1 MDKLA
6 AKKPRRTRK
15 PTFAKGSVRRPQLA
29 PSHTPEHAPA
39 PEAPAA
45 TIAVEVLRELLEKHK
60 LAPIKAALKKGH
72 AADIASFIGTLD
84 AHGAWTVLDLL
95 PLEKQAEVF
104 GYLPRENQVEL
115 ARTVPRGK
123 LARIVTEMH
132 SDERA
137 DLFKELSDE
146 EQEALL
152 PALAHAEREDIRR
165 LAAYKEGT
173 AGAIMSSEYATLSP
187 DLTAAQALARLRRE
201 APDKETINRAYVT
214 DDERRLIGS
223 LRLQDLI
230 LAPASARVAQIMDP
244 NPIAVHVND
253 DQEEVAGK
261 IAKYDMVAI
270 PVLDAEDRLVGIV
283 TYDDALDVLEQ
294 EATEDF
300 HLVGTVSKTII
311 NVRDATV
318 WMLYRAR
325 VFWLVV
331 LVFGNIFSGASVAAF
346 DDTILAYIALVFFLP
361 LLIASGGNA
370 GSQSATLMVRA
381 LATGDV
387 RLADWGWMIGREVLV
402 AGLLGV
408 TMALAVT
415 VIGLV
420 RAGPEIA
427 IVVSL
432 AMILIVLV
440 GSLIGLSL
448 PFVLTRLKLDPATAS
463 APLITSIADIVGILI
478 YFSIAT
484 AFLPL
489 APGGS

>member
-1 MDKLA
+1 MDTPSPNKL
-6 AKKPRRTRK
+6 
-15 PTFAKGSVRRPQLA
+15 RRPRKR
-29 PSHTPEHAPA
+29 APA
-39 PEAPAA
+39 GNRLRARPPFGKSARPDTPGA
-45 TIAVEVLRELLEKHK
+45 TIAAEVLRELLEKHK
-60 LAPIKAALKKGH
+60 LAPIKTALKKGH

-84 AHGAWTVLDLL
+84 PHGAWTVLDLL
-95 PLEKQAEVF
+95 PLERQAEVF
-104 GYLPRENQVEL
+104 GYLSRESQVAL
-115 ARTVPRGK
+115 ARSASRSK
-123 LARIVTEMH
+123 LARIVTEMN

-137 DLFKELSDE
+137 DLFKELTDE

-165 LAAYKEGT
+165 LASYKEGT

-214 DDERRLIGS
+214 DEDRHLIGS

-230 LAPASARVAQIMDP
+230 LAPASAKVAQIMDP
-244 NPIAVHVND
+244 NPIAAHVDD

-270 PVLDAEDRLVGIV
+270 PVLDGEERLVGIV
-283 TYDDALDVLEQ
+283 TYDDALDVLQE

-300 HLVGTVSKTII
+300 HRVGTVSTTII
-311 NVRDATV
+311 NVRDASV

-325 VFWLVV
+325 ILWLVA
-331 LVFGNIFSGASVAAF
+331 LVFGNIFSGAGIAAF
-346 DDTILAYIALVFFLP
+346 EGTITAYIALVFFLP
-361 LLIASGGNA
+361 LLIGSGGNA
-370 GSQSATLMVRA
+370 GAQSATLMVRA

-387 RLADWGWMIGREVLV
+387 RLADWGWMVGREILV
-402 AGLLGV
+402 AGLLGL

-415 VIGLV
+415 LIGFL
-420 RAGPEIA
+420 RGGPEIA
-427 IVVSL
+427 FVVCL

-448 PFVLTRLKLDPATAS
+448 PFILTKLKLDPATAS
-463 APLITSIADIVGILI
+463 APLITSIADVIGILI
-478 YFSIAT
+478 YLSIAT
-484 AFLPL
+484 ALLPD
-489 APGGS
+489 AP